1 MLVNGIKKDY
11 VQVDVR
17 PKDAILS
24 LIKYYFNSDIF
35 TIAVKQND
43 DGIECLY
50 DEIDVSVHGSPVYEY
65 NFITSDKDKVEL
77 FKCLQRAYFLID

>member
-1 MLVNGIKKDY
+1 MEAKNERYIEQHIKEAKESDNESSNKS
-11 VQVDVR
+11 V
-17 PKDAILS
+17 S
-24 LIKYYFNSDIF
+24 SENSS
-35 TIAVKQND
+35 VESEQND